1 MAASLE
7 LRVST
12 GSQDKERNTS
22 RVLVELYINTNGG
35 TYNQSG
41 DTSGYIAVDGIQI
54 EDLRGRAVYK
64 DTETQLYSG
73 EYEVRHNEDGTKTIT
88 VTAAFDVN
96 TNTRWVY
103 AEQRLTLETI
113 KRASVLTIPALTMGE
128 ETELTVKKYV
138 ESYTHTLEYR
148 FKDLT
153 EKIVEKT
160 GETVLRWTPP
170 LAAFAERVPDKT
182 ADSGTMT
189 LITYNENGVEIGRHE
204 SAFTAKVPE
213 DVVPS
218 IMRLTVTPVSSNAAA
233 DGWGVAVQNKSRLR
247 YKLEAQSMYGATI
260 SEYAF
265 SFSGQTLTEKEGETA
280 LLNKSGSFEPM
291 ATVKDTRG
299 RSAEI
304 KMAEVQVYEYSLPTL
319 SGSYAYRSDG
329 NGNKG
334 DGEYVTAYGKASCSS
349 VGGRNGVTLRI
360 RSRTSG
366 GEWKD
371 DYAAMTS
378 GIERRFSGFE
388 KDKTYEVEIY
398 AVDTIG
404 EQTSVPY
411 IVETERV
418 AFHLKGDTD
427 GGAAF
432 GKYAEKTGVLECVW
446 DAEFSKAVSVGGALS
461 ALRAATVGAATVGGD
476 LTLEGSLK
484 NNLHFDKTD
493 PRIHIADGQSGT
505 KLGICAG
512 RENHSW
518 YTDGA
523 SLFVY
528 QNDSSN
534 NKGYFTLNT
543 GNIDGQQS
551 TLFGKP
557 NGDML
562 WGSGWVNPPMVPGQE
577 YPTIER
583 FNGKIVYAKVVDCGK
598 LPAATEKR
606 VAHGISGA
614 TRYTMVRVVA
624 GYNGTHFEIT
634 KCEGDTVKISGSDVV
649 IKTMWSAGDYHA
661 YAFLKYMKS

>member
-247 YKLEAQSMYGATI
+247 YKIEAQSMYGATI

-265 SFSGQTLTEKEGETA
+265 SFSGQTLTEKTGETA

-378 GIERRFSGFE
+378 GIERRFSGFD

-398 AVDTIG
+398 AVDAIG
-404 EQTSVPY
+404 EEQSAPY
-411 IVETERV
+411 IIETERV
-418 AFHLKGDTD
+418 AFHLKEDKD

-432 GKYAEKTGVLECVW
+432 GKYAEKTGVLECAW
-446 DAEFSKAVSVGGALS
+446 DAEFEGTVTAADIVIGGKSLLDLLHPVGSYHISDDPTEPSVLFGGVWERIAGRFLLGSGDGESIGETGGEREHTLTLNEIPNHDHTYGAAAWAVKSFTSRWGGSDGSAGAFVNEAQQLYARGGGA
-461 ALRAATVGAATVGGD
+461 AH
-476 LTLEGSLK
+476 
-484 NNLHFDKTD
+484 NNM
-493 PRIHIADGQSGT
+493 PPY
-505 KLGICAG
+505 
-512 RENHSW
+512 
-518 YTDGA
+518 YT
-523 SLFVY
+523 
-528 QNDSSN
+528 
-534 NKGYFTLNT
+534 T
-543 GNIDGQQS
+543 NIWRR
-551 TLFGKP
+551 T
-557 NGDML
+557 
-562 WGSGWVNPPMVPGQE
+562 
-577 YPTIER
+577 
-583 FNGKIVYAKVVDCGK
+583 A
-598 LPAATEKR
+598 
-606 VAHGISGA
+606 
-614 TRYTMVRVVA
+614 
-624 GYNGTHFEIT
+624 
-634 KCEGDTVKISGSDVV
+634 
-649 IKTMWSAGDYHA
+649 
-661 YAFLKYMKS
+661 